1 MTQEPL
7 LRELP
12 YNPSE
17 VQRGLVS
24 CTGTDFCNLALID
37 TKTRAM
43 ALARDFERTIGA
55 TRPITIRW
63 SGCPAACGNHHTAD
77 IGIQGCKVKVNG
89 KIVDGVH
96 VLVGG
101 RGGTE
106 PTSGGEDHRGPAV
119 RRAAP
124 GARSARPL
132 FPAAGAPRGERCVSA
147 ATRPDRAGRVVLVGA
162 GPGDPELITV
172 RGLGWL
178 RRAEVLV
185 HDQLVSPAL
194 VDEAPPTALRI
205 FAGKSGGR
213 HCVAQSAIN
222 ALLIHHA
229 EAGRLVVRLK
239 GGDPFVFGRGG
250 EEALACLRA
259 GIRVEVVPGVSS
271 AVAVPAA
278 AGIPVSH
285 RGLGSSFAVV
295 TGHEDPAKPEPTVDW
310 ARLATAVD
318 TLVILM
324 GMSTLPTI
332 AARLIA
338 AGRDAETPA
347 AVIEQGTTAS
357 NER

>member
-1 MTQEPL
+1 M
-7 LRELP
+7 
-12 YNPSE
+12 
-17 VQRGLVS
+17 
-24 CTGTDFCNLALID
+24 
-37 TKTRAM
+37 
-43 ALARDFERTIGA
+43 
-55 TRPITIRW
+55 
-63 SGCPAACGNHHTAD
+63 
-77 IGIQGCKVKVNG
+77 
-89 KIVDGVH
+89 
-96 VLVGG
+96 
-101 RGGTE
+101 
-106 PTSGGEDHRGPAV
+106 
-119 RRAAP
+119 
-124 GARSARPL
+124 
-132 FPAAGAPRGERCVSA
+132 
-147 ATRPDRAGRVVLVGA
+147 
-162 GPGDPELITV
+162 
-172 RGLGWL
+172 
-178 RRAEVLV
+178 

-259 GIRVEVVPGVSS
+259 KIPVEVVPGVSS

-295 TGHEDPAKPEPTVDW
+295 TGHEDPNKPEASVDW

-347 AVIEQGTTAS
+347 AVIEQGTTAKQRTVTGTLGNIAITRGPSPTTSS
-357 NER
+357 NRDRRSDQSPRSARRHRHCQPGRDARRPQTGVAPTRLAPRDRGRCSPCATAESIDSRRWAGPGGPPRGTVASADSRRHTHKISWPRRVP